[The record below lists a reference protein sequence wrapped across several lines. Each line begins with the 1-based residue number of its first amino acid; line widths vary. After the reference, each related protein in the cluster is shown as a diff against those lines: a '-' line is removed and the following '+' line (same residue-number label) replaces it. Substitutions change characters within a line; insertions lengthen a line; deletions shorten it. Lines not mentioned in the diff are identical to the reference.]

1 MNNPERALMV
11 EDQHSNPDWIP
22 IMAMKERLNP
32 GRGSM
37 WALLISFLLWFSVGI
52 ILCVSL

>member
-1 MNNPERALMV
+1 MV